1 MESNKKYWKGLEEYK
16 STPDFVES
24 NKNEF
29 AEPLPIEDVLNEAGL
44 STVTPR
50 RDFLKALGFGLGA
63 VTLAACQTA
72 PVHKSIPYL
81 IKPEEVVPGIPNY
94 YVSSFN
100 GQSVLVKTRE
110 GRPIKIE
117 PNPNAGVF
125 NLGTDAQTQAS
136 VLDLY
141 DVSKLKNPLLKDS
154 AGTLADSNWAS
165 IDQFVK
171 TELTK
176 VQSSGKKI
184 RIVSSSISSPSTTAV
199 IADFTAAYP
208 ATKHVQ
214 YDAVSYTG
222 IIKANE
228 NSFAKPV
235 VPKYNFDKADL
246 IVSFGADFLGTWI
259 SGEEFTSQYVS
270 NRNHKSLKSGKM
282 SRHFQFEAGM
292 SLTGTNADTR
302 VPVKLSEEGPALI
315 TLYNEITGAG
325 LTGGGLPNNV
335 TADKAVKLVAKELL
349 QNKGKALVVSGSNDI
364 STQIL
369 VNAINSAIGS
379 YGSTIDLDN
388 PSKRFSGNDAEFA
401 ELINE
406 MSRDEVG
413 AVFFLDSNPG
423 YDVANAKAFADG
435 LEKVGLKVSFS
446 DRKDETSTLCNV
458 VAINHNYLESWGDA
472 SAYEGSYSIVQPTI
486 NPVFNSRQAEESLL
500 NWSDAPV
507 KEYYQYVR
515 NNWESKILPVV
526 GKSWKDVLQ
535 TGIFAAT
542 PKAAGTYTFGLSL
555 AAVIPSI
562 ISNSKA
568 LVKEGQ
574 VELQVYESIPM
585 RDGRHANNAFLQELP
600 DPVSKVTWDN
610 YIALSPKFAEKLG
623 YKEFDVVSVKDD
635 KGYTIDL
642 PVLIQPGQAQG
653 TASIALGY
661 GRTKAGKAGDN
672 VGKNA
677 FPFVSFSNGTIKYA
691 TTVSLTGTG
700 RTEELAQTQTHHSF
714 EGRNIIRE
722 ATFTEYKKNPA
733 AGSGNDHAKHK
744 SYDLWDKYEKPG
756 NNWLMAID
764 LNACTG
770 CGACIV
776 ACNVENNIPVVGK
789 DEVRRRREMHWIRID
804 RYYSYNVEDGGHEAE
819 AEHGEHSNGIN
830 AVTKEKEIAHL
841 DNLDHVSVVHQP
853 MLCQHCDHAPCETVC
868 PVLAT
873 VHSSDGLNSM
883 AYNRCVGTRYCANNC
898 PYKVRRF
905 NWFNYWND
913 SRFDNYL
920 NNEFTQLVL
929 NPDVTARS
937 RGVMEKCSMCIQRIQ
952 GGKLQAKM
960 EKRPLKDG
968 DIKMACQQACSANAI
983 VFGDG
988 NDPNSEVSKALRS
1001 ERIYYVLE
1009 EINVQP
1015 GIGYMT
1021 KIRNTDTTVQA

>member
-16 STPDFVES
+16 STPDFVEI

-81 IKPEEVVPGIPNY
+81 IRPEEVVPGIPNY

-100 GQSVLVKTRE
+100 GQSIIVKTRE

-117 PNPNAGVF
+117 PNLNAGPF
-125 NLGTDAQTQAS
+125 NRGTDALAQAS

-141 DVSKLKNPLLKDS
+141 DVSKLRDPLLSTNEKAS
-154 AGTLADSNWAS
+154 WAE
-165 IDQFVK
+165 IDAFVK
-171 TELTK
+171 AELTK
-176 VQSSGKKI
+176 AQASGKKI
-184 RIVSSSISSPSTTAV
+184 RIVSSSINSPSTLAV
-199 IADFTAAYP
+199 IADFTTAYP
-208 ATKHVQ
+208 ATQLVQ
-214 YDAVSYTG
+214 YDAISYTG

-228 NSFAKPV
+228 SSFGKAV
-235 VPKYNFDKADL
+235 IPKYNFDKADL
-246 IVSFGADFLGTWI
+246 VVSFAADFLGTWL
-259 SGEEFTSQYVS
+259 SGEEFTAQYVS
-270 NRNHKSLKSGKM
+270 NRDHKSLAKGKM

-315 TLYNEITGAG
+315 TLYNAITGAN
-325 LTGGGLPNNV
+325 LAGGALPNNV
-335 TADKAVKLVAKELL
+335 TADKALKLVAKELV
-349 QNKGKALVVSGSNDI
+349 QNRGKALVVSGSNDV

-369 VNAINSAIGS
+369 VNAINAAIGS
-379 YGSTIDLDN
+379 YGTTIDLDN
-388 PSKRFSGNDAEFA
+388 PLKRYTGNDAQFA
-401 ELINE
+401 EFMNE
-406 MSRDEVG
+406 MNRGEVA
-413 AVFFLDSNPG
+413 AVLFLGSNPG
-423 YDVANAKAFADG
+423 YDVANNKAFKDSLA
-435 LEKVGLKVSFS
+435 KVPLKVSFS
-446 DRKDETSTLCNV
+446 DRKDETSSLCNV
-458 VAINHNYLESWGDA
+458 IAINHNYLESWGDA
-472 SAYEGSYSIVQPTI
+472 SAYEGFYSIVQPTI
-486 NPVFNSRQAEESLL
+486 NPVFNTRQAEESLL
-500 NWSDAPV
+500 IWANAPV

-515 NNWESKILPVV
+515 NNWEANVLPAL
-526 GKSWKDVLQ
+526 GKAWKDVLQ
-535 TGIFAAT
+535 TGVFIAA
-542 PKAAGTYTFGLSL
+542 PKPAGTYTFSMSL
-555 AAVIPSI
+555 ATVVPTIVA
-562 ISNSKA
+562 NSKA
-568 LVKEGQ
+568 LAKDI
-574 VELQVYESIPM
+574 ELQVYESVPM
-585 RDGRHANNAFLQELP
+585 RDGKHANNAFLQELP

-610 YIALSPKFAEKLG
+610 YIALAPKFAEKLG
-623 YKEFDVVSVKDD
+623 FKQFDIVSIKDD
-635 KGYTIDL
+635 KGYTIEL

-661 GRTKAGKAGDN
+661 GRTMVGKAGNN
-672 VGKNA
+672 VGQNA
-677 FPFVSFSNGTIKYA
+677 FPFVSFTNGSYKYA
-691 TTVSLTGTG
+691 TTVKLEGTG
-700 RTEELAQTQTHHSF
+700 KTEELAQTQTHHSF

-756 NNWLMAID
+756 NNWVMAID

-770 CGACIV
+770 CGSCIV

-804 RYYSYNVEDGGHEAE
+804 RYYSFNVEGGEHAEGHEA
-819 AEHGEHSNGIN
+819 AHGEHSNGIN
-830 AVTKEKEIAHL
+830 SVSKENDIAHL
-841 DNLDHVSVVHQP
+841 ENLDNVSVVHQP

-873 VHSSDGLNSM
+873 VHSSDGLNHM

-929 NPDVTARS
+929 NPDVTTRS

-952 GGKLQAKM
+952 AGKLQAKIA
-960 EKRPLKDG
+960 KRPLKDG
-968 DIKMACQQACSANAI
+968 DIKMACQEACSANAI
-983 VFGDG
+983 IFGDG

-1021 KIRNTDTTVQA
+1021 KIRNSDTTVQA